1 MNVRLL
7 NGCMALMLT
16 GVIITS
22 CEKRNIYNPDEDID
36 QPQGEYFDFSTS
48 QKVKMN
54 ISYEVPEGYRVAF
67 DVYDQLPMVEVNGQ
81 LVLNTELNPIASG
94 ITDGYGKYD
103 LEKVLPAAIKEFYV
117 YTPDLFATTL
127 LHGTILG
134 NNATL
139 ESVELSDLRTKAV
152 TTKASS
158 ESGDWVKL
166 GNWTEK
172 GKPNYFDDKNLY
184 VYESTLSN
192 IKNNFPDTKK
202 VNSIYYTKNDLYVAE
217 DAEMWLTVLSSVG
230 VFNNSLGYYCYTGKI
245 EDQNP
250 KNLKKI
256 LAIPCAKKDLF
267 KGYDGRKGSQY
278 KYVKLAYPDPET
290 GELKT
295 KFPKGTTIGF
305 VLISDGFNKGTIN
318 YGNTC
323 FYSYPAWN
331 PEKGNNNHMILFRT
345 KNYGEEF
352 VAFGFEDQS
361 NDTGDKDCNDVMFHV
376 IANPIG
382 SITEEIPEVPDKTD
396 EDVYK
401 DEVYRGTLAFED
413 LWPMQGDYD
422 LNDVVV
428 KYKSTATTVVKSSE
442 DYASYGKVIK
452 VKDEFSLV
460 WSGALYRN
468 GFGYQMSVDKS
479 NVKSLK
485 VTRNGEELATAW
497 DKDLDKVTIM
507 LSDDILSEIGE
518 STGNVVNYTV
528 ELEFAEP
535 ILVKEFNEELAHA
548 PYNPFIV
555 AKGGL
560 AAGRV
565 EVHLPMYA
573 PTAKNNMEL
582 LGTGDDKSD
591 VALNRYY
598 VSGQEFPFAI
608 HIFGENDFI
617 NKEEGIRIDE
627 VYPRYINWV
636 EKLGQEDTDWY
647 KYPKN

>member
-1 MNVRLL
+1 MKVRFL

-16 GVIITS
+16 GIILTG
-22 CEKRNIYNPDEDID
+22 CEKRNIYNPDEDNN

-54 ISYEVPEGYRVAF
+54 ISYDVPEGYRVAF
-67 DVYDQLPMVEVNGQ
+67 DVYDQLPMVEVNGR

-103 LEKVLPAAIKEFYV
+103 LEKVLPAAVKEFYV

-139 ESVELSDLRTKAV
+139 ESIELSDLQTKAV

-158 ESGDWVKL
+158 VPADWIEL
-166 GNWTEK
+166 GSWTSE
-172 GKPNYFDDKNLY
+172 GKPDYMDSKKQLSIY
-184 VYESTLSN
+184 SSTLSN
-192 IKNNFPDTKK
+192 IKWYFPEGEK

-217 DAEMWLTVLSSVG
+217 DAEMWLTVIGSLG
-230 VFNNSLGYYCYTGKI
+230 EYKNSLGYYCYTGKA
-245 EDQNP
+245 ENQDP

-256 LAIPCAKKDLF
+256 LAIPCAKEDLF
-267 KGYDGRKGSQY
+267 KGKRSYNRYTYNCVQLQY
-278 KYVKLAYPDPET
+278 CDPET
-290 GELKT
+290 GKLST

-305 VLISDGFNKGTIN
+305 VLISNGFNQRTIN
-318 YGNTC
+318 YSKSC
-323 FYSYPAWN
+323 FYSYPDWN
-331 PEKGNNNHMILFRT
+331 PEKGNNNHMILFKT
-345 KNYGEEF
+345 KNNGEDF
-352 VAFGFEDQS
+352 VAFGFEDQ
-361 NDTGDKDCNDVMFHV
+361 NNNEGDKDCNDVMFHI
-376 IANPIG
+376 IANPLG
-382 SITEEIPEVPDKTD
+382 SITEEIPEVPETDK
-396 EDVYK
+396 DVYK

-452 VKDEFSLV
+452 VKDEFSLI
-460 WSGALYRN
+460 WSGALYHN

-560 AAGRV
+560 TAGRV

-573 PTAKNNMEL
+573 PTAKNNMDL

-591 VALNRYY
+591 VAQNRYY
-598 VSGQEFPFAI
+598 ASEQEFPFAI
-608 HIFGENDFI
+608 HIFGDNDFI

-627 VYPRYINWV
+627 AYPKYRNWV
-636 EKLGQEDTDWY
+636 EKLGKEDADWY